1 MDTPVATVTSTWERG
16 IGWLVF
22 DNQQRR
28 NAMTLEMWQQA
39 DQVLK
44 DFERNPEVKVVM
56 MRGAGDK
63 AFISGADIS
72 QFDAKRNNAEAAK
85 KYSAI
90 PDQARQTMSGFGKPL
105 VAMIKGVCFGAG
117 LDVAMRAD
125 IRIASDDS
133 VFCIPAAR
141 LGIAYAFDSVRLL
154 YELVGPAIA
163 KDLLFSGRKLDGNE
177 ALRIGLVNC
186 VCTAEQVEAIAL
198 EYAVTIA
205 DNAPL
210 SIRSAKANVNELR
223 KDPQDRNLERAA
235 QFVWDCFDSEDYQE
249 GRRAF
254 KEKRP
259 PVFRGR

>member
-1 MDTPVATVTSTWERG
+1 MDTPVATVTSNSERG

-39 DQVLK
+39 EQVLK
-44 DFERNPEVKVVM
+44 DFERNPDVKVVV

-72 QFDAKRNNAEAAK
+72 QFDAKRNNAEAARQ
-85 KYSAI
+85 YSAV
-90 PDQARQTMSGFGKPL
+90 PDQARRTMSGFEKPL
-105 VAMIKGVCFGAG
+105 IAMIKGFCFGAG

-125 IRIASDDS
+125 IRIVAADA

-141 LGIAYAFDSVRLL
+141 LGIAYAFDSVHLL
-154 YELVGPAIA
+154 YELVGPAVA
-163 KDLLFSGRKLDGNE
+163 KDLLFSGRKLDADE
-177 ALRIGLVNC
+177 AMRIGLVNR
-186 VCTAEQVEAIAL
+186 VCPVGRVE
-198 EYAVTIA
+198 EVVQQYAATLA

-254 KEKRP
+254 NEKRP
-259 PVFRGR
+259 PAFRGH